1 MHVLQEIIRENKACH
16 HSGIYSCCSANEDV
30 IRAVLLRAQRTKT
43 VALIESTSNQVN
55 QMGGY
60 TGMTPADF
68 AAFVHRLAREM
79 GLAAHN
85 VLLGAD
91 HLGPLPWVNLPEEE
105 AMAHAEE
112 LVAACVKAGYGKI
125 HLDTSMRVASDD
137 PNALFLTKTCAERG
151 VRLCVACE
159 KAFEEYRA
167 EHPKAEPP
175 VYIIGSEVPVPGG
188 DFNAGE
194 MGATTA
200 EDAVNT
206 IAIYRQAY
214 EDAGIAHVWERVVG
228 IVVEMGVEF
237 HEFTLDEYDR
247 RKTTDLVL
255 AMRKSP
261 LCIEGHSSDYQTAA
275 NLGRMCEDGVAIL
288 KVGPAFTFSLREA
301 MFALEAI
308 EREVYRDEPERLS
321 NYRAVLEQCML
332 EDPRYWKSYYPG
344 SENEQRIARAYS
356 FYDRCRYYLARPEVV
371 EARAKL
377 IENLSGNTIPLCML
391 SQYLP
396 NQYFRVRRGQ
406 IRNEALDIILDRI
419 GDRVDCYLEATNNCG
434 RGIDL
439 EFSTR

>member
-1 MHVLQEIIRENKACH
+1 MHVLQEIIKENKAGH

-30 IRAVLLRAQRTKT
+30 IRAVLQRARRTKT

-68 AAFVHRLAREM
+68 AEFVHRLAKEM

-85 VLLGAD
+85 VLLGGD

-105 AMAHAEE
+105 AMTHAEE

-137 PNALFLTKTCAERG
+137 PNAPFLTKTCAERG

-159 KAFEEYRA
+159 RAFEEYRVD
-167 EHPKAEPP
+167 HPDAEPP

-206 IAIYRQAY
+206 IAIYKQAY
-214 EDAGIAHVWERVVG
+214 EDAGIGHVFERVVG

-237 HEFTLDEYDR
+237 HEFSLDEYDR

-261 LCIEGHSSDYQTAA
+261 LCIEGHSSDYQTAV
-275 NLGRMCEDGVAIL
+275 NLSRMCEDGVAIL

-308 EREVYRDEPERLS
+308 EREVYRDQPERLS

-356 FYDRCRYYLARPEVV
+356 FYDRCRYYLTQPEVV

-391 SQYLP
+391 SRYLP
-396 NQYFRVRRGQ
+396 NQYVRVRRGQ